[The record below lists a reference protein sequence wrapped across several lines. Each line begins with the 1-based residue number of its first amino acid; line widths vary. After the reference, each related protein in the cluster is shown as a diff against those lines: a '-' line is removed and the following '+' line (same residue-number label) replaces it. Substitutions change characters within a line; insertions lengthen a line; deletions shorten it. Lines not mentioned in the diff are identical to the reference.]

1 MADLLSGLLDET
13 AVRRWRDEE
22 FPVTRECA
30 YLNHAGNGPL
40 PRRGVERM
48 AGLADLVSRSGDR
61 RWLERNT
68 EIDRVRGLAARLLG
82 ARRDHEIAF
91 VENTSAGLSLIA
103 DGIAWQEGDNIVTA
117 AHEFP
122 SNVYPWMQL
131 ATRGVALRRVPE
143 RDGRIDTDELLATLD
158 EYTRMV
164 ALSWVQYASGFR
176 SDLARIGA
184 ACRER
189 GILFVADVIQG
200 LGALPIDVER
210 DQIDICAA
218 SSHKWLLG
226 PEGIGLLYVSD
237 RVIEQ
242 VRPVHSGWR
251 SMRKMFDWKDL
262 ELTFAEG
269 ARRFES
275 GTLNAY
281 GIVALGGSLEIFL
294 EIGAAAL
301 ESHVLALADRAA
313 TGLADLGFQVISSR
327 TPGETSGIIAAAHP
341 RHAPGDLVKHLAK
354 KDIHAAA
361 RLGRFRISAHFYNSE
376 EEIDRMLAELAEF
389 EA

>member
-1 MADLLSGLLDET
+1 MNLLDET
-13 AVRRWRDEE
+13 AVDRWRDEE

-30 YLNHAGNGPL
+30 YMNHAGNGPL
-40 PRRGVERM
+40 PRRGAERM
-48 AGLADLVSRSGDR
+48 AALANLVSRSGDR

-68 EIDRVRGLAARLLG
+68 EVDRVRGLGARLLG
-82 ARRDHEIAF
+82 ARHSHEIAF
-91 VENTSAGLSLIA
+91 VENTSGGLSLIA
-103 DGIAWQEGDNIVTA
+103 GGIDWKDGDTIVSA
-117 AHEFP
+117 ALEFP

-131 ATRGVALRRVPE
+131 AERGVGLRQVPE
-143 RDGRIDTDELLATLD
+143 RDGRIDTDELLAALD
-158 EYTRMV
+158 HSTRMV
-164 ALSWVQYASGFR
+164 ALSWVQYGSGFR

-189 GILFVADVIQG
+189 GILFVVDAIQG

-210 DQIDICAA
+210 DCVDVCAA

-242 VRPVHSGWR
+242 IRPIRSGWR
-251 SMRKMFDWKDL
+251 SMRKMFEWNDL
-262 ELTFAEG
+262 DLTFAEG

-294 EIGAAAL
+294 EIGATGL
-301 ESHVLALADRAA
+301 ESRVLALADRAA

-327 TPGETSGIIAAAHP
+327 RPGETSGIVAAVHP
-341 RHAPGDLVKHLAK
+341 THAAGALVKHLAQR
-354 KDIHAAA
+354 DVVVAA
-361 RLGRFRISAHFYNSE
+361 RLGRFRVSAHFYNSE
-376 EEIDRMLAELAEF
+376 EEIDRMLQGLAGCLLV
-389 EA
+389 

>member
-1 MADLLSGLLDET
+1 MDDLLEET
-13 AVRRWRDEE
+13 AIHHWRDEE

-30 YLNHAGNGPL
+30 YMNHAGSGPL

-48 AGLADLVSRSGDR
+48 ASLADLVSRSGDR

-68 EIDRVRGLAARLLG
+68 EMDRVRGLAARLLG
-82 ARRDHEIAF
+82 ARHPHEIAF
-91 VENTSAGLSLIA
+91 VENTSSALSLVA
-103 DGIAWQEGDNIVTA
+103 GGIDWKAGDTIVSA
-117 AHEFP
+117 ALEFP

-131 ATRGVALRRVPE
+131 AERGVELRQVPE
-143 RDGRIDTDELLATLD
+143 RDGRIDPDELLAALD
-158 EYTRMV
+158 ERTRMV
-164 ALSWVQYASGFR
+164 ALSWVQYGSGFR
-176 SDLARIGA
+176 SDLARLGA

-189 GILFVADVIQG
+189 GILFVVDAIQG

-210 DQIDICAA
+210 ECVDVCAA

-242 VRPVHSGWR
+242 VRPIRSGWR
-251 SMRKMFDWKDL
+251 SMRKMFDWTDM
-262 ELTFAEG
+262 ELSFAEG

-301 ESHVLALADRAA
+301 EQRVLALAGRAA

-327 TPGETSGIIAAAHP
+327 RPGETSGIVAAVHP
-341 RHAPGDLVKHLAK
+341 RHAAGELVKYLAK
-354 KDIHAAA
+354 KDVVAAA
-361 RLGRFRISAHFYNSE
+361 RMGRFRVSAHFYNSFD
-376 EEIDRMLAELAEF
+376 EIDRMLRELAGF
-389 EA
+389 GS

>member
-1 MADLLSGLLDET
+1 MDEA

-40 PRRGVERM
+40 PRRSVARM
-48 AGLADLVSRSGDR
+48 QALADLVSRSGDR

-68 EIDRVRGLAARLLG
+68 EMDRVRGLAARLLG
-82 ARRDHEIAF
+82 ARHAHEIAF

-103 DGIAWQEGDNIVTA
+103 GGIDWKPGDHIISA
-117 AHEFP
+117 ALEFP

-131 ATRGVALRRVPE
+131 GERGVELWQVPE
-143 RDGRIDTDELLATLD
+143 RDGRIDPDELLGMLD
-158 EYTRMV
+158 DRTRMV
-164 ALSWVQYASGFR
+164 ALSSVQYGSGFR

-189 GILFVADVIQG
+189 GILFVVDAIQS
-200 LGALPIDVER
+200 LGALPHDVER
-210 DQIDICAA
+210 EFIDVCAA

-237 RVIEQ
+237 RVIDQ
-242 VRPVHSGWR
+242 IRPVRSGWR
-251 SMRKMFDWKDL
+251 SMRSQFDWKDMKL
-262 ELTFAEG
+262 DFAEG
-269 ARRFES
+269 AKRFET

-281 GIVALGGSLEIFL
+281 GIVALGGALEIFL
-294 EIGAAAL
+294 EIGAGDL
-301 ESHVLALADRAA
+301 EQRVLALADRAA

-327 TPGETSGIIAAAHP
+327 RPGETSGIVAAVHP
-341 RHAPGDLVKHLAK
+341 KHAANDLVKRLAQ
-354 KDIHAAA
+354 KDVVAAA
-361 RLGRFRISAHFYNSE
+361 RLGRFRVSAHFYNSE
-376 EEIDRMLAELAEF
+376 EEIDQMLEGLRGLGA
-389 EA
+389 